1 MDKEKFQNCNRF
13 SALCE
18 QFTHR
23 SACKQRR
30 RVSGCRTMDTRGFIF
45 SCRETLELTSLFLSI
60 FFFIADFILKKC
72 IEYFKSLMPYP
83 RSSILDP
90 AFPGNPRGVQGNLK
104 TIVYKNL
111 PTPTNTSPSILTTL
125 FAIKSL

>member
-1 MDKEKFQNCNRF
+1 MAISMDKEKFQNCNRF

-60 FFFIADFILKKC
+60 FFFIADLYSKNVLNIL
-72 IEYFKSLMPYP
+72 
-83 RSSILDP
+83 
-90 AFPGNPRGVQGNLK
+90 NH
-104 TIVYKNL
+104 
-111 PTPTNTSPSILTTL
+111 
-125 FAIKSL
+125 

>member
-1 MDKEKFQNCNRF
+1 MAISMDKEKFQNCNRF

-60 FFFIADFILKKC
+60 FFFIADFIFKKC
-72 IEYFKSLMPYP
+72 IEYFKSLMPDP
-83 RSSILDP
+83 RSSILL
-90 AFPGNPRGVQGNLK
+90 FQV
-104 TIVYKNL
+104 
-111 PTPTNTSPSILTTL
+111 TPEGFRVI
-125 FAIKSL
+125 

>member
-1 MDKEKFQNCNRF
+1 MAISMDKEKFQNCNRF

-30 RVSGCRTMDTRGFIF
+30 RVSGCRTMDTMPRNLGANISFFIY
-45 SCRETLELTSLFLSI
+45 

-72 IEYFKSLMPYP
+72 IEYFKSLMPDP

-90 AFPGNPRGVQGNLK
+90 AFPGNPRGVQGN
-104 TIVYKNL
+104 
-111 PTPTNTSPSILTTL
+111 
-125 FAIKSL
+125 